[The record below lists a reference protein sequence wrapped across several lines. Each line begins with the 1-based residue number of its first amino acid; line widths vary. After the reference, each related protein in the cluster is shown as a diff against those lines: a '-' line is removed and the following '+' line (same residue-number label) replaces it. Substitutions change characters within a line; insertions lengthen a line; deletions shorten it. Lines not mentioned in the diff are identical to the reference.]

1 MFKKLLKFIYMI
13 IFKSLDYIYPKNS
26 KLVVFSQANNRYS
39 DNSRELFKSMCHN
52 DYYKAVWLVD
62 NKKTET
68 KILKDLPG
76 AKIVFRYTL
85 QGLCLTLSSKYVI
98 LSHGFGDMKLYS
110 YVSSNTHV
118 IMLWHAITL
127 KNVGILDKKYDLTT
141 INKLISNESSR
152 YSLLISSSS
161 VDKFMISGCF
171 GIDAR
176 KALVTGLPRN
186 DRYLSSLLKKDFDFI
201 NSQIELKIPINILI
215 KKIILYAPTF
225 RDFGIT
231 EFFPFEDFN
240 IDVLVDKLIEEDTCL
255 LIRPH
260 QNDFKNQERIKTLA
274 DNGSGHILVAGN
286 KEVPDVAELLP
297 FVDIVI
303 TDYSSIYIDL
313 LLKDVPPIFIP
324 YDLEEYERVRGLAY
338 DYELITPGPKVFTQ
352 KDFIVAIED
361 AFKSAPKYKE
371 QRIFVKKMFHKYDDG
386 KACER
391 IAQAMKELI

>member
-1 MFKKLLKFIYMI
+1 MSKKLLKFIYII
-13 IFKSLDYIYPKNS
+13 IFKSLDYLYPKNS
-26 KLVVFSQANNRYS
+26 KLVVFSQSNNRYS

-85 QGLCLTLSSKYVI
+85 QGLLLTLNAKYVI

-110 YVSSNTHV
+110 FVSSNTHV

-141 INKLISNESSR
+141 INKLLSNETSR
-152 YSLLISSSS
+152 YSLIISSSS

-186 DRYLSSLLKKDFDFI
+186 DRYLSRPLKKDFDFT
-201 NSQIELKIPINILI
+201 NSKIELKIPTNLLM

-225 RDFGIT
+225 RDFGVT
-231 EFFPFEDFN
+231 ELFPFEDFN
-240 IDVLVDKLIEEDTCL
+240 IDALVDKLIEEDVYL

-274 DNGSGHILVAGN
+274 DNGSGHILFAGN
-286 KEVPDVAELLP
+286 KEIPDVAELLP

-313 LLKDVPPIFIP
+313 LLKDIPPIFLP
-324 YDLEEYERVRGLAY
+324 YDLEEYEKVRGLAY
-338 DYELITPGPKVFTQ
+338 DYGLITPGPKVFTQ

-361 AFKSAPKYKE
+361 AFKGAPEYKE
-371 QRIFVKKMFHKYDDG
+371 QRLFVKKMFHKYDDG

-391 IAQAMKELI
+391 IVNAMKELI